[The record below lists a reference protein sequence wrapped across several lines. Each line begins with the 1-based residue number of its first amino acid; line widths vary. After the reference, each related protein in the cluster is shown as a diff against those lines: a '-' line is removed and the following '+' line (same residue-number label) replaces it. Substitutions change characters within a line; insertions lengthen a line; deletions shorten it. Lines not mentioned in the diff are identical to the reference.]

1 MSIWGLCIGASMITN
16 AKVTIIK
23 RVVVERQ
30 NTYTILGTYPCHWE
44 ETRGINTNRTGRS
57 KDDIDKITCYIPNH
71 LLKSVDVEDIVIRN
85 DEAEDIPI
93 LRTAKDYQKQYKAK
107 IVTVC
112 DVFDFGS
119 PKMQHTRIG
128 AK

>member
-1 MSIWGLCIGASMITN
+1 MITN

-23 RVVVERQ
+23 RMVVDRQ
-30 NTYTILGTYPCHWE
+30 DVYKTLGTYPCHWE

-57 KDDIDKITCYIPNH
+57 KDDIDKVTCYIPH
-71 LLKSVDVEDIVIRN
+71 ELLRSVDVEDLVIRN
-85 DEAEDIPI
+85 DEEIDIEE
-93 LRTAKDYQKQYKAK
+93 LKTAKDYQKKYKAK
-107 IVTVC
+107 IVTVS

-119 PKMQHTRIG
+119 TSMQHTRIG

>member
-1 MSIWGLCIGASMITN
+1 MKTN

-23 RVVVERQ
+23 RKVEDRE
-30 NTYTILGTYPCHWE
+30 NVYEFLGTYPCHWE

-57 KDDIDKITCYIPNH
+57 KDDIDKVTCYIPNE
-71 LLKSVDVEDIVIRN
+71 LLRSVDVEDILIRN
-85 DEAEDIPI
+85 DDNKEIEK
-93 LRTAKDYQKQYKAK
+93 LRTPKDYQKKYKAK
-107 IVTVC
+107 IVTVS

-119 PKMQHTRIG
+119 PSMQHTRIG

>member
-1 MSIWGLCIGASMITN
+1 MITN

-23 RVVVERQ
+23 RMVVDRQ
-30 NTYTILGTYPCHWE
+30 NVYKTLGTYPCHWE

-57 KDDIDKITCYIPNH
+57 KDDIDEITCYIPNE
-71 LLKSVDVEDIVIRN
+71 LLRTVDVEDLVIRN
-85 DEAEDIPI
+85 DEEIDIEE
-93 LRTAKDYQKQYKAK
+93 LMTAKEYQKKYKAK
-107 IVTVC
+107 IVTVS

-119 PKMQHTRIG
+119 TSMQHTRIG